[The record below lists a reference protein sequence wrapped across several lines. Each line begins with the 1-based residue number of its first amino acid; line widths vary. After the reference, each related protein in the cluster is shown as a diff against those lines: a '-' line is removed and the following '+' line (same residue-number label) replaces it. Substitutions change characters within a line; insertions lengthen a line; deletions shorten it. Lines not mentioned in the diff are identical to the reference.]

1 MLSLSQFNF
10 NGFTFHGTSVLNL
23 PSSES
28 EESFCT
34 CVTFSWWESEEQ
46 QCIFSTS
53 LNNPVPLVF
62 NSKILQLYL
71 FSVYYFFFFPIYI
84 FSQPVLIQIN
94 LGNFMDFHEILKIME
109 SLGQYHLVP
118 HTRRKDVCVFCFAF
132 SISILQTLCLY
143 RKFSSFPIEW
153 ALK

>member
-1 MLSLSQFNF
+1 MLPLSQFNF
-10 NGFTFHGTSVLNL
+10 NGFTFHGTSVLSL
-23 PSSES
+23 PSSQS

-71 FSVYYFFFFPIYI
+71 FSVYLFFFLSYLYF
-84 FSQPVLIQIN
+84 QPTCTDSNKLRELHGLSWNSKNHGVTGAVSSSSPHKKKRCLCFLFCIQ
-94 LGNFMDFHEILKIME
+94 
-109 SLGQYHLVP
+109 Y
-118 HTRRKDVCVFCFAF
+118 
-132 SISILQTLCLY
+132 
-143 RKFSSFPIEW
+143 
-153 ALK
+153 